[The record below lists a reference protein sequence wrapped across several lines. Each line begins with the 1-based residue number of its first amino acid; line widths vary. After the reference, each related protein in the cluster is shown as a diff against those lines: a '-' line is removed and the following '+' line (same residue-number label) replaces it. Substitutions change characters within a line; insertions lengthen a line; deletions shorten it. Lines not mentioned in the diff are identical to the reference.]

1 MVRYEIRRGSAYAQP
16 FYCRAVSVANGQ
28 VLMTSETY
36 RSKSDAVHVA
46 ELIRGSGS
54 SASIVD
60 LT

>member
-1 MVRYEIRRGSAYAQP
+1 VVRYEIRRGSAYPQP

-36 RSKSDAVHVA
+36 RSKRDAVHVA
-46 ELIRGSGS
+46 ELMRGSGG
-54 SASIVD
+54 ASIVD